1 MSVGGSSGSPRTD
14 ASYDFNKARRR
25 QAISRLRHLM
35 RRSSGQVLRY
45 EDVLDAAG
53 YVDER
58 DLGLQVIQLDSVVG
72 TVDRARDFDRAFRP
86 TSGRSRA
93 RWERIASA
101 YRSGQELPPIRVRRV
116 GDMHFVIDGHH
127 RVSAARALGLD
138 TLDARVTEVRTRVEP
153 ATSEFEI
160 NTHERLF
167 AERVPLTREQHAHI
181 RLPGQE
187 GYAALAEGVE
197 AWGFRLMQ
205 EENRFI
211 GRAEVARR
219 WFAEL
224 YAPSVELLREADLI
238 GSGGETEAFVRL
250 ETQRYLLLRSHDAAD
265 DAMLTRLRG
274 DL

>member
-25 QAISRLRHLM
+25 QALARLRHALV
-35 RRSSGQVLRY
+35 RRSGVVLRY
-45 EDVLDAAG
+45 EDVIDAAG

-58 DLGLQVIQLDSVVG
+58 DLGLQVIKLDSVVG

-93 RWERIASA
+93 RWERIAAA

-116 GDMHFVIDGHH
+116 GDMHFVVDGHH

-138 TLDARVTEVRTRVEP
+138 TLDARVTEVRTQVEP
-153 ATSEFEI
+153 ATSEFEL

-167 AERVPLTREQHAHI
+167 AQRVPLTREQHARI
-181 RLPGQE
+181 RLPDQE
-187 GYAALAEGVE
+187 GYASLAEGVE

-205 EENRFI
+205 DEDRFV
-211 GRAEVARR
+211 GRGEVARR
-219 WFAEL
+219 WFEDV
-224 YAPSVELLREADLI
+224 YAPTVELLREADLV
-238 GSGGETEAFVRL
+238 GSRGETDAFMRL
-250 ETQRYLLLRSHDAAD
+250 ESQRYLILRSHAAPD
-265 DAMLTRLRG
+265 DAMLKALRG